1 MNVET
6 VNEINKE
13 VNHAISGL
21 HTLILAYGFNVSPM
35 RVSAKNM
42 LPMYS
47 NQIADMLCM
56 INKNLVSVQHILSE
70 VNANERFNNN

>member
-13 VNHAISGL
+13 VNHAVSGL

-35 RVSAKNM
+35 RDSAKNL

-56 INKNLVSVQHILSE
+56 INKNLVSVQRILSE
-70 VNANERFNNN
+70 VNANE